1 MDLPDPGIKPRS
13 PALQADSLP
22 TELSGKLDRE
32 SIRKKHNMTHLG
44 DNKHPNLGEGLI
56 LKFSFL
62 SLGFPG
68 GANAGDL
75 RDTG

>member
-1 MDLPDPGIKPRS
+1 
-13 PALQADSLP
+13 
-22 TELSGKLDRE
+22 
-32 SIRKKHNMTHLG
+32 MTHLG
-44 DNKHPNLGEGLI
+44 DNKHPSLGKGLI
-56 LKFSFL
+56 LKLSFL